1 MKKII
6 AIIVSILLLVFLA
19 VYLKGN
25 YAASPQSIFRT
36 SAVEKGDVAN
46 VITATGTVEPEETI
60 DIGSQ
65 VTGKIEYFGRD
76 PRGLENSTSPDKEK
90 FKNKFV
96 DYCTPVNDGDL
107 LLQIDKAV
115 YQAQR
120 DQAFANLLRSEADL
134 VQMKAKLSQAK
145 NEWARAQSLLP
156 SNAISHTDYDMAKAN
171 FEAATANIKV
181 GDAVIQQ
188 SKAALV
194 LAERNLSYTTITSP
208 VKGEIISRRVNT
220 GQTVVANMNAQS
232 LFLLAKDLT
241 KLQVWAQ
248 VNEADIGKIS
258 SRPGMPVKFTIDAFP
273 GRTFDG
279 HVEQVRLNAQMTQNV
294 VLYTVVVAFDNSDRT
309 VLPYLTAN
317 LRFEVERRAD
327 VMLVPS
333 IALRWKPRT
342 EQIVPKL
349 REKMESILAEK
360 TGKGDPAAK
369 SPDDKDA
376 AKPKE
381 EKTSFVWVPD
391 GKFVRPIVVKKGLTD
406 NTSTEIESKDLQ
418 PGMEVVTGEITA
430 DEAGDATNP
439 FMPKIFSRRMSR

>member
-6 AIIVSILLLVFLA
+6 ALIVSISLLIVLA
-19 VYLKGN
+19 GYLKFN
-25 YAASPQSIFRT
+25 YAASPQSSFRT
-36 SAVEKGDVAN
+36 AAVEKGDVAN

-65 VTGKIEYFGRD
+65 VTGKIEFFGRD
-76 PRGLENSTSPDKEK
+76 PRGMEDSISPDKEK
-90 FKNKFV
+90 YKNKFV
-96 DYCTPVNDGDL
+96 DYGTPVNEGDL

-120 DQAFANLLRSEADL
+120 DQAYANLLRSEADL
-134 VQMKAKLSQAK
+134 GQMKAKLTQAK
-145 NEWARAQSLLP
+145 NEWERAQSLLP
-156 SNAISHTDYDMAKAN
+156 NNAISHTDYDMAKAN
-171 FEAATANIKV
+171 YDAATANIKV
-181 GDAVIQQ
+181 GEAVIQQ
-188 SKAALV
+188 SKASLV
-194 LAERNLSYTTITSP
+194 LAERNLGYTTITSP

-258 SRPGMPVKFTIDAFP
+258 NRPGMPVKFTIDAFP

-279 HVEQVRLNAQMTQNV
+279 HVEQIRLNAQMTQNV

-317 LRFEVERRAD
+317 LRFEVDRHAG
-327 VMLVPS
+327 VLLVPS

-342 EQIVPKL
+342 EQIVPEL

-360 TGKGDPAAK
+360 TGKGDPSAKPSAEKNAAK
-369 SPDDKDA
+369 A
-376 AKPKE
+376 KE
-381 EKTSFVWVPD
+381 EKASFLWVPD
-391 GKFVRPIVVKKGLTD
+391 GNFVRPIEVKKGLTD
-406 NTSTEIESKDLQ
+406 NTNTEIEGKDIKQ
-418 PGMEVVTGEITA
+418 GMEIVTGEKTA
-430 DEAGDATNP
+430 DEAGDSTNP
-439 FMPKIFSRRMSR
+439 FMPKIFPRRMSR